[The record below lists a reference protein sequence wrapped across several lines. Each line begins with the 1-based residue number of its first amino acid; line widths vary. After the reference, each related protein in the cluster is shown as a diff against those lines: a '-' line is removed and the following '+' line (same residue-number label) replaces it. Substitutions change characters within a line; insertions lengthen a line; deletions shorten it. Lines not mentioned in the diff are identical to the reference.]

1 MTEVSLFPYENF
13 PVRLEQKA
21 ENRIC
26 WFKDDYDLQK
36 HLTRYKLDKRTIKV
50 DYRDGEPVSPRKRN
64 KRSVEQTPR
73 PKSNGGSGT
82 VRKRKSSVDTTGNTT
97 RPTKRKK

>member
-36 HLTRYKLDKRTIKV
+36 HLTRYKLDKRTLKI
-50 DYRDGEPVSPRKRN
+50 DYRDGEPVLPSKRN
-64 KRSVEQTPR
+64 KRSVEQKSK
-73 PKSNGGSGT
+73 PKTDGGSGT
-82 VRKRKSSVDTTGNTT
+82 VRKRKSSMDSTGNPTSS
-97 RPTKRKK
+97 TKRKK